1 MAYERYTPMRDTPMG
16 WPMAQKIHAYEM
28 APLRSTPMRDA
39 PVRDA
44 PMRWPAYERHV
55 YEMAPVRN
63 TSMRDAPMRWPPMRD
78 TPMRWSM
85 GDVYLGD
92 AFNQSIQIAF
102 TIWDP
107 KWPRSLSRVYFTFFA
122 ACEHTAWGESGAG
135 V

>member
-1 MAYERYTPMRDTPMG
+1 MRDT
-16 WPMAQKIHAYEM
+16 
-28 APLRSTPMRDA
+28 
-39 PVRDA
+39 
-44 PMRWPAYERHV
+44 
-55 YEMAPVRN
+55 
-63 TSMRDAPMRWPPMRD
+63 PMRD

-92 AFNQSIQIAF
+92 TFNQSIQIAF